1 MNTFKTLLLREW
13 MQHRFGWLL
22 LGSVPLAIMIPLMTF
37 GTIQFDHEPPSTGL
51 LALMMFAGYTLFLL
65 ALAGSAVAFLA
76 PGLVRRD
83 VQDRSI
89 EFWTSLPTSHTASV
103 GATLVLNLLLM
114 PLLVL
119 AMAAVGG
126 MVHALIVVVR
136 VYGVAGLGQIP
147 WGALLPVL
155 LAGLARLALG
165 VVLGVLWASPL
176 LLGAMAA
183 SAWLKRWGVPAL
195 GAVLGFG
202 GLILDKAYNM
212 PFVFDTIGALGHH
225 FFWAVVPTGMGNA
238 DFEGKPWPGG
248 QLSAFPAWIWQDTK
262 LVLADLASPLF
273 VGAIATAAACFA
285 LIVYRRARG

>member
-22 LGSVPLAIMIPLMTF
+22 LGSVPLAIMIPLMSF
-37 GTIQFDHEPPSTGL
+37 GQIQFDHEPPTAGL
-51 LALMMFAGYTLFLL
+51 LALMFLAGYTLFALV
-65 ALAGSAVAFLA
+65 LAGGAVAFQS
-76 PGLVRRD
+76 PGLARRD

-103 GATLVLNLLLM
+103 GATVLLNLLLM

-126 MVHALIVVVR
+126 IVPALIAVVR
-136 VYGVAGLGQIP
+136 VHGAAGLGQLP
-147 WGALLPVL
+147 WGSLGPVVL
-155 LAGLARLALG
+155 IGLGRLALG

-176 LLGAMAA
+176 LLAAMAA
-183 SAWLKRWGVPAL
+183 SAWLKRWGVPVL

-202 GLILDKAYNM
+202 GLILDKAYDM
-212 PFVFDTIGALGHH
+212 PFVFDAIGALGHH
-225 FFWAVVPTGMGNA
+225 FAWAVVPTGMGSA
-238 DFEGKPWPGG
+238 DFEAKPWPGG
-248 QLSAFPAWIWQDTK
+248 QLAAFPSWIWHDTK

-273 VGAIATAAACFA
+273 LGAIATAAACFA
-285 LIVYRRARG
+285 LIVWRRSRG